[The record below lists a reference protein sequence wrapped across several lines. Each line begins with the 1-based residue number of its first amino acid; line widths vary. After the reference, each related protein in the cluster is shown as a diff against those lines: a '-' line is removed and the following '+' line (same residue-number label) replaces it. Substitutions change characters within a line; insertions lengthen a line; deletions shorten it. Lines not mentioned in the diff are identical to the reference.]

1 MTEKQDR
8 YITARIQQLTEE
20 LSKTQSNYDKSWYKR
35 LIQELDWVIQMRD
48 KPTKNC
54 NLEEYLYWK

>member
-1 MTEKQDR
+1 MTEKQIR
-8 YITARIQQLTEE
+8 YINARIQQLTEE
-20 LSKTQSNYDKSWYKR
+20 LSKTQSDYDKSWYKR
-35 LIQELDWVIQMRD
+35 IIQELDWVIQMRD

>member
-20 LSKTQSNYDKSWYKR
+20 LSKTQSDYDKSWYKR
-35 LIQELDWVIQMRD
+35 IIQELDWVIQMRD

>member
-20 LSKTQSNYDKSWYKR
+20 LSKANSEYDKSWYKR
-35 LIQELDWVIQMRD
+35 LIQELDWVIQMKV
-48 KPTKNC
+48 KPTNNC

>member
-20 LSKTQSNYDKSWYKR
+20 LSKTQSDYDKSWYKR
-35 LIQELDWVIQMRD
+35 IIQELDWVIQMRD

-54 NLEEYLYWK
+54 NLEEYLYWR

>member
-1 MTEKQDR
+1 VTEKQDR

-20 LSKTQSNYDKSWYKR
+20 LSKTQSDYDKSWYKR
-35 LIQELDWVIQMRD
+35 IIQELDWVIQMRD